1 MKMCVSLIA
10 VIFLLKGLVFSQDD
24 TGIRN
29 RLIGAWKLV
38 SAEYTMKNGS
48 KRPYPEFGPN
58 AKGFLIYSADGYMCA
73 QLVNP
78 DLPKWADS
86 AHPTSDE
93 RLSTADGT
101 FAYCGRYELD
111 VPNQQII
118 HLPEVSTAPPF
129 SGTRQVR
136 PFQFEKDRLVLS
148 GVETEEPGAIR
159 WKIVW
164 ERAR

>member
-38 SAEYTMKNGS
+38 SAEYTMKDGS

-58 AKGFLIYSADGYMCA
+58 AKGFLMYSGDGYMCA

-86 AHPTSDE
+86 AHPTLTSGSPLLTGPLRTADAMNWTCQTN
-93 RLSTADGT
+93 RLSI
-101 FAYCGRYELD
+101 C
-111 VPNQQII
+111 P
-118 HLPEVSTAPPF
+118 
-129 SGTRQVR
+129 
-136 PFQFEKDRLVLS
+136 K
-148 GVETEEPGAIR
+148 
-159 WKIVW
+159 
-164 ERAR
+164 